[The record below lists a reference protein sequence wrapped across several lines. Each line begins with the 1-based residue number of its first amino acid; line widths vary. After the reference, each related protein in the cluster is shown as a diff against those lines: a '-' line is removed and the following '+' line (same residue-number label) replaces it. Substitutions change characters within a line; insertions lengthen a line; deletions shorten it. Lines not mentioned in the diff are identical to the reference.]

1 MKRTVLAVA
10 MFFTAGASVAD
21 SPEAYSGIEKEIEI
35 VKGIIDTSLK
45 QQQPDKGLRY
55 RSLDAT
61 YLAGQGVVFTVT
73 TSGSSGWANHMS
85 EFISQIPPIPPL
97 PEVPVI
103 VHGGDVD
110 IELSHEW
117 ESFAEETAERFEEA
131 FAETSEKIHDLRSD
145 QREIAWERR
154 EIERRKR
161 DLEFEASRGDK
172 SRQEEIKNEF
182 KEMEKELASLTKRE
196 QKLKTRADA
205 FEQQRSEEIAAREK
219 AQQEAL
225 KAFLS
230 SFETGVGD
238 ALCRFGGGMRALP
251 AEQHIT
257 FVLKSFSRDENRQ
270 SQDRI
275 YVFDK
280 RQVNACVQDK
290 ISADKLLTEA
300 HIYDF

>member
-1 MKRTVLAVA
+1 MKRTLLAVA
-10 MFFTAGASVAD
+10 MFFTAGASLAD
-21 SPEAYSGIEKEIEI
+21 TPAAYSRIEKEIEI

-45 QQQPDKGLRY
+45 QQQPKKGIRY

-61 YLAGQGVVFTVT
+61 YLAGQGVVFTVS
-73 TSGSSGWANHMS
+73 TSGNSGWAGHMS

-103 VHGGDVD
+103 VHGGEMD
-110 IELSHEW
+110 IELSREW

-172 SRQEEIKNEF
+172 SRQEDIKEELE
-182 KEMEKELASLTKRE
+182 EMEKELALLAKRE
-196 QKLKTRADA
+196 QKLEDRADV
-205 FEQQRSEEIAAREK
+205 FEQQRNEEMAAREN
-219 AQQEAL
+219 AQKQAMR
-225 KAFLS
+225 AFLS
-230 SFETGVGD
+230 SFETGVGE
-238 ALCRFGGGMRALP
+238 ALCHFGGGMRALP
-251 AEQHIT
+251 ANEHIT
-257 FVLKSFSRDENRQ
+257 FVLKGFTRTDSRQ
-270 SQDRI
+270 TQDRI
-275 YVFDK
+275 YVFSK
-280 RQVNACVQDK
+280 GQVNDCVQEK
-290 ISADKLLTEA
+290 LTADKLLTEA